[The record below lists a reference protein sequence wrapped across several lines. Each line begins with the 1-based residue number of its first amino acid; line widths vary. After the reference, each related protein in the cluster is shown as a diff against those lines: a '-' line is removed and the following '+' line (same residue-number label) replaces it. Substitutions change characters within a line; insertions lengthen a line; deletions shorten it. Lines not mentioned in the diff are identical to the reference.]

1 LGNGAPAL
9 GISGSGGGARAD
21 GRTAINGT
29 GYDLWFIGAQRE
41 TIMTGKLPAA
51 LDLKSAA
58 EQRLACRQDDG
69 DVAYLHMVS

>member
-1 LGNGAPAL
+1 ME
-9 GISGSGGGARAD
+9 RV
-21 GRTAINGT
+21 TT
-29 GYDLWFIGAQRE
+29 CAQRE
-41 TIMTGKLPAA
+41 TIMNGKLPAA